1 MQGLVLELCHSS
13 KEHACGLWE
22 RDGCMESH
30 CGAPVQSLAEGTH
43 EAETRYLSAHDLL
56 HRVGLQKYNL
66 G

>member
-30 CGAPVQSLAEGTH
+30 LGLLSRAWL

-56 HRVGLQKYNL
+56 HKVGLQKYNL